1 MQATETQSNLLLLD
15 RRMQSLVV
23 NYLPK
28 GKALEDLSEF
38 FRLFADVT
46 RLKILSTLSIS
57 PMCVTDLARILM
69 LNQTTVSHQLKT
81 LKSLNMVQAKRQG
94 KIIFYQLSDKKLN
107 EIMLWGV
114 EYLGY

>member
-46 RLKILSTLSIS
+46 RLKILSALSIS

-94 KIIFYQLSDKKLN
+94 NIIFYQLSDKKLN